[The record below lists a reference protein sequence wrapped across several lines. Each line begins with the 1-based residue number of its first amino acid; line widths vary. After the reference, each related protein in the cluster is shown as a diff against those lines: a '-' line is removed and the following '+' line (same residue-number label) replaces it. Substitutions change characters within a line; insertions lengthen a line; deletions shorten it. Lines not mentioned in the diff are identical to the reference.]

1 MNYIQ
6 ENNFTKNYFIMEN
19 EQFHNNNENKIKNKF
34 YQNPSVISDDEFMKN
49 NFYPL
54 KNSKNINLNLNGN
67 NSNNLNKNYNY
78 RENNNNNNIFGLN
91 FHQDEENENEIV
103 NSLHFSKFIGSNKTT
118 YINYNKN
125 ISLNIDYNNKL
136 NNYEQKIKNNRNII
150 SNNMKNSLLMDDEPF
165 QISNSKYTESNIEN
179 QSIYNNS
186 NININYK
193 NNIKNNIEKEPEF
206 FTRKNN
212 FNQIGL
218 SKNNYINN
226 NKNTVERNKTKIYN
240 KSKEHMKLDE
250 EQINLKKNLLLNNKY
265 MNNIQITKNKKQNII
280 KHNKSF
286 STNRN
291 LLNNNHIYKNNSFI
305 INKNYKTHKNK
316 NINNYAYN
324 IENNCNNMDNNNNI
338 KKKINSDRIHNINNS
353 NIPKCNPNYNIII
366 KEDNLKKIYSKRQ
379 KAELDMV
386 RGLLIYDKKS
396 FNFNIKNGNLIN
408 YFKFLNPTEPI
419 IQINY
424 RNIDKFYPLIRK
436 NFISELCNNSNN
448 NHFNNNNNDSQYQT
462 FIDKNKIY
470 NLIDNKKN
478 INPNNINTK
487 IISNKIF
494 PNEKANFQIHN
505 QKEKINKK
513 NYEYFVY
520 NENNEKIRFKTDENG
535 LSMNFKKKIYDW
547 LVDINIIKD
556 KVIKIDSLPTLC
568 INGVLLCDLINRCEG
583 KNEILKGIIRRTSTR
598 SQIQVNINKALEYLR
613 SKEKFPSRHLW
624 DNLEISRGNSL
635 IIWQLLED
643 IYNFYGNKVTFERRI
658 KKNSIKNQLNKTFTE
673 ENNKNFIK
681 EDLEFNNFYSNTP
694 LKERKMKTINAFR
707 NKFANEINNSKHSST
722 SNMNKNT
729 KNKIVEN
736 INTNKNK
743 NILNYNKNKNENIHN
758 INNFEL
764 RKESYNRNNLNHTND
779 NFYESEMF
787 SIDNCMII

>member
-1 MNYIQ
+1 
-6 ENNFTKNYFIMEN
+6 
-19 EQFHNNNENKIKNKF
+19 
-34 YQNPSVISDDEFMKN
+34 
-49 NFYPL
+49 
-54 KNSKNINLNLNGN
+54 
-67 NSNNLNKNYNY
+67 
-78 RENNNNNNIFGLN
+78 
-91 FHQDEENENEIV
+91 
-103 NSLHFSKFIGSNKTT
+103 
-118 YINYNKN
+118 
-125 ISLNIDYNNKL
+125 
-136 NNYEQKIKNNRNII
+136 
-150 SNNMKNSLLMDDEPF
+150 MD
-165 QISNSKYTESNIEN
+165 
-179 QSIYNNS
+179 
-186 NININYK
+186 
-193 NNIKNNIEKEPEF
+193 
-206 FTRKNN
+206 
-212 FNQIGL
+212 
-218 SKNNYINN
+218 
-226 NKNTVERNKTKIYN
+226 
-240 KSKEHMKLDE
+240 
-250 EQINLKKNLLLNNKY
+250 KK
-265 MNNIQITKNKKQNII
+265 KK
-280 KHNKSF
+280 K
-286 STNRN
+286 
-291 LLNNNHIYKNNSFI
+291 
-305 INKNYKTHKNK
+305 
-316 NINNYAYN
+316 
-324 IENNCNNMDNNNNI
+324 

-478 INPNNINTK
+478 INPNNNNTK
-487 IISNKIF
+487 IISNNIF

-513 NYEYFVY
+513 NYENFVY

-787 SIDNCMII
+787 SIDNCNDNINLKDNRNKNNIFDNTYRKNLDISSIHSDRFLNVDKNNKSFSVNNGFYNKKRRNNINNGNLTKYNINSHNQSFLSSNVDNRVRNKGCFLLFEKNSINRLKEKIGALNKYNINDIETLDIKEY